1 MNPYGKD
8 RALVFTN
15 ALFESDKARLVK
27 ELNEIIDANV
37 PLTKSRYLAF
47 RFKGKP
53 YVYNSI
59 KTNVFIKEDLKPL
72 HLSLVTKFEAF
83 LEDER
88 KVATDEI
95 MISQFLFVLL
105 KQATNMQE
113 TLDMLPN
120 SIRKLM
126 PGYANEKRL
135 KHFYSYHSPAVIA
148 QSVKMEQKIL
158 SYAAAKLFY

>member
-1 MNPYGKD
+1 MTPYGKD

-15 ALFESDKARLVK
+15 ALFEHDKTRLVK

-47 RFKGKP
+47 RFKGLL

-59 KTNVFIKEDLKPL
+59 KTGALLKQDVAPL
-72 HLSLVTKFEAF
+72 HSSLITKFEAF
-83 LEDER
+83 LEDELQ
-88 KVATDEI
+88 VSTDEI

-113 TLDMLPN
+113 TLDMLPD

-126 PGYANEKRL
+126 PGYTNEKRL
-135 KHFYSYHSPAVIA
+135 RHFYSYHSPAVIA
-148 QSVKMEQKIL
+148 QSTKMEQKIL